1 MADTPDP
8 NQLKQAASMLDKMGM
23 SAADIT
29 KAFKEMGPALVAS
42 MAGANAEYEQLE
54 KYAQTIKK
62 NLDQAKKQGQM
73 TKANLRLKELENQQE
88 QAILEAKI
96 KAATDPA
103 IKATLQ
109 FELDK
114 LEAIQGQ
121 IKAQGKAA
129 GLAQSYAKTLTGVS
143 ADWRSGLFG
152 AFLDGGIEG
161 SMQAVTSALAEQF
174 SIANMLGSSL
184 MKVQEATAAMVISA
198 DKQFA
203 SVNKLTNGTGEYN
216 DMIMTTMQHN
226 AEWNVS
232 MEDAG
237 EAVSELYTG
246 MSQFTEMTEEA
257 QGQLVEATAQL
268 KGLGIDS
275 ATTAANF
282 EILNKSLG
290 MSAEQAI
297 AVQKDFAAMAA
308 DLGVSAG
315 KISKDFAANSD
326 VFTAYGDEATTV
338 FKEVAA
344 AAKATGIEMQAL
356 LGITT
361 QFDTFEGAA
370 QSAGKLNAILGGG
383 VLDSMELLNA
393 SEEERVRLLIQSI
406 QLSGKSW
413 SSMNKFERIAV
424 ANAAGVSDMTEA
436 NKLFGQSLS
445 EYDKAQSKVEDN
457 AEAQKK
463 LEERAAAAA
472 NMQDKLTRIMEQFAV
487 AVAPIVGAIHFL
499 LDGFLQLNDLMG
511 GFLVP
516 VLITL
521 LGVMAA
527 IHYRSQMM
535 AIFESGKLA
544 LTFMRTLLT
553 SGLAAATGTLAIA
566 TDEAGDESLEAAPKM
581 TALAVGLVEVSI
593 AAAPL
598 IPAIVALG
606 FAIGGLALAIAA
618 PFLAI
623 AVLVWSLKE
632 LVIAFM
638 EMPEAIA
645 PALLGLI
652 AFGAASMVALPMLAM
667 GIAMF
672 VAILAPVAPMMAPVA
687 MGLLQLSG
695 AALVFGI
702 AAWFLGQGF
711 KALKEGI
718 DDFPIMMMIG
728 LGLALIPFGY
738 ALMYAAIPFIF
749 GAGLVGIG
757 ALLLGFGLQ
766 ALAKGIEGFT
776 KRGMFEAMLGLTFM
790 LVLFGYGLMYAAIP
804 FFLGA
809 MLIGIPALL
818 LGFGLQMLAKGI
830 EGFTKRG
837 MFEAMFK
844 LTFMLYVFGIGL
856 MYAAVPFL
864 WGGTLVGVAAL
875 ILGAGL
881 LVLAKGINAFKKIG
895 FENMLELG
903 ASLIAFGWLLIP
915 AGIALLIGGYFLMW
929 GAIPATAGL
938 LLLWMGVKPWMSMD
952 FAKLATLGKT
962 LDAMTDGFLST
973 GFWLMFSGPML
984 MIGGM
989 TAGIGLLWLAMG
1001 VAPWMAM
1008 DFEALSGLGVALAAF
1023 AFGIYIAGG
1032 LLMLAGMPFFIGAL
1046 LVAPAMMILALP
1058 LMLFGR
1064 AIGVMAPFV
1073 DRMKPMAEGLIALGR
1088 ALPTL
1093 GWGLW
1098 KLGIYAMVP
1107 WFDTGIRHLTKAL
1120 HAFGAAMGTLS
1131 TEKAVALGQIFQGLA
1146 VLTDM
1151 DSVGDILWDMAWGI
1165 WAIGRALDSIPETK
1179 ALSFNVTADSLANLI
1194 DSSVQLTPEVVENVE
1209 GMAKAA
1215 REYASAQKAM
1225 KDPSKDAFVEAL
1237 RQVMGEQRSSGGSK
1251 EKKGQDI
1258 VLELDGDEFARA
1270 VNAAIDSKHG
1280 LKGF

>member
-8 NQLKQAASMLDKMGM
+8 KILKQAADMLSRMKVD
-23 SAADIT
+23 AADI
-29 KAFKEMGPALVAS
+29 KDSLLEMGPQFVAD
-42 MAGANAEYEQLE
+42 MAAANAQWEQLD
-54 KYAQTIKK
+54 KYSQTIKK
-62 NLDQAKKQGQM
+62 NLDQAKKQGQL
-73 TKANLRLKELENQQE
+73 TKANLRLKELENEKE
-88 QAILEAKI
+88 QSILEAKI

-103 IKATLQ
+103 IKAALQ
-109 FELDK
+109 ARLDELTAMQK
-114 LEAIQGQ
+114 M
-121 IKAQGKAA
+121 IKAQAKAA

-152 AFLDGGIEG
+152 AFLDGGIEE
-161 SMQAVTSALAEQF
+161 SMEAVASALAEQF
-174 SIANMLGSSL
+174 SVANMLGSSL

-198 DKQFA
+198 DAQFS

-216 DMIMTTMQHN
+216 DMIMDTMQHN

-237 EAVSELYTG
+237 EAVKELYTG

-290 MSAEQAI
+290 MSAQQAI

-315 KISKDFAANSD
+315 KISKDFAANAD
-326 VFTAYGDEATTV
+326 VFTAYGDEATQV

-344 AAKATGIEMQAL
+344 AAKATGIEMQTL

-413 SSMNKFERIAV
+413 DSMNKFEKIAV
-424 ANAAGVSDMTEA
+424 ANAAGIQDMTEA
-436 NKLFGQSLS
+436 SKLFGQSLS
-445 EYDKAQSKVEDN
+445 EYDKAQAKIENN

-472 NMQDKLTRIMEQFAV
+472 SMKEKLTRIMEQFAV
-487 AVAPIVGAIHFL
+487 AVAPIVSAIHWM
-499 LDGFLQLNDLMG
+499 LDGFLQLNDMMG

-516 VLITL
+516 TLIAL
-521 LGVMAA
+521 LGVMAIA
-527 IHYRSQMM
+527 HYRIKIM
-535 AIFESGKLA
+535 AFWQGILA
-544 LTFMRTLLT
+544 AKTALVNLAKTGSIAAFFGAAAAETAEAT
-553 SGLAAATGTLAIA
+553 AATGAGGATVGLAA
-566 TDEAGDESLEAAPKM
+566 SM
-581 TALAVGLVEVSI
+581 TALSI
-593 AAAPL
+593 AMAPL
-598 IPAIVALG
+598 IPMITAIAL
-606 FAIGGLALAIAA
+606 AIFGLAIAIAA
-618 PFLAI
+618 PII
-623 AVLVWSLKE
+623 AVVALVWALKD
-632 LVIAFM
+632 LVIAMM
-638 EMPEAIA
+638 EMTDAIA

-652 AFGAASMVALPMLAM
+652 GFGAASMIALPMLAM

-687 MGLLQLSG
+687 LGLLQLSG

-718 DDFPIMMMIG
+718 DDFPIMQMIG

-738 ALMYAAIPFIF
+738 ALMYAAIPFII
-749 GAGLVGIG
+749 GGGLVGIG

-790 LVLFGYGLMYAAIP
+790 LVLFGYGLMYAAVP
-804 FFLGA
+804 FLIGA
-809 MLIGIPALL
+809 TLIGIPALL

-837 MFEAMFK
+837 MFEAMWE
-844 LTFMLYVFGIGL
+844 LTYMLFVFGIGL
-856 MYAAVPFL
+856 IYAAVPFL
-864 WGGTLVGVAAL
+864 IGGTLVGIASL

-881 LVLAKGINAFKKIG
+881 IVLAKGISAFKKIG
-895 FENMLELG
+895 FENMIELG
-903 ASLIAFGWLLIP
+903 FSLIAFGWLLIP

-938 LLLWMGVKPWMSMD
+938 LILLLGVKPWMSMD

-962 LDAMTDGFLST
+962 LDAMTDGFMRT
-973 GFWLMFSGPML
+973 GFFLMFSGPML
-984 MIGGM
+984 MIGGL

-1008 DFEALSGLGVALAAF
+1008 DLDLVSGLGWSLAEFATGLFFAAIALIVAGPL
-1023 AFGIYIAGG
+1023 
-1032 LLMLAGMPFFIGAL
+1032 L
-1046 LVAPAMMILALP
+1046 LVAAVMTAWAMMMLAVP
-1058 LMLFGR
+1058 LMMFANAL
-1064 AIGVMAPFV
+1064 AVMAPYT
-1073 DRMKPMAEGLIALGR
+1073 DKMAPMADGLR
-1088 ALPTL
+1088 ALAWALPAL
-1093 GWGLW
+1093 GWGLF
-1098 KLGIYAMVP
+1098 KLGVYASLP
-1107 WFDTGIRHLTKAL
+1107 FFDKGLDTLTKAL
-1120 HAFGAAMGTLS
+1120 YAFAGAMS
-1131 TEKAVALGQIFQGLA
+1131 TISAEKAVALGQIFQGLA
-1146 VLTDM
+1146 GFTDL
-1151 DSVGDILWDMAWGI
+1151 DETADTLWDLAWGI
-1165 WAIGRALDSIPETK
+1165 WAIGRALATIPEEK
-1179 ALSFNVTADSLANLI
+1179 ALAFSVTADSLASLI

-1215 REYASAQKAM
+1215 REYASAQREM
-1225 KDPSKDAFVEAL
+1225 KEPSKDAFVEAL
-1237 RQVMGEQRSSGGSK
+1237 RQVLGEKSSAGSK

>member
-1 MADTPDP
+1 
-8 NQLKQAASMLDKMGM
+8 
-23 SAADIT
+23 
-29 KAFKEMGPALVAS
+29 
-42 MAGANAEYEQLE
+42 
-54 KYAQTIKK
+54 
-62 NLDQAKKQGQM
+62 
-73 TKANLRLKELENQQE
+73 
-88 QAILEAKI
+88 
-96 KAATDPA
+96 
-103 IKATLQ
+103 
-109 FELDK
+109 
-114 LEAIQGQ
+114 
-121 IKAQGKAA
+121 
-129 GLAQSYAKTLTGVS
+129 
-143 ADWRSGLFG
+143 
-152 AFLDGGIEG
+152 
-161 SMQAVTSALAEQF
+161 
-174 SIANMLGSSL
+174 
-184 MKVQEATAAMVISA
+184 
-198 DKQFA
+198 
-203 SVNKLTNGTGEYN
+203 
-216 DMIMTTMQHN
+216 
-226 AEWNVS
+226 
-232 MEDAG
+232 
-237 EAVSELYTG
+237 
-246 MSQFTEMTEEA
+246 
-257 QGQLVEATAQL
+257 
-268 KGLGIDS
+268 
-275 ATTAANF
+275 
-282 EILNKSLG
+282 
-290 MSAEQAI
+290 
-297 AVQKDFAAMAA
+297 
-308 DLGVSAG
+308 
-315 KISKDFAANSD
+315 
-326 VFTAYGDEATTV
+326 
-338 FKEVAA
+338 
-344 AAKATGIEMQAL
+344 
-356 LGITT
+356 
-361 QFDTFEGAA
+361 
-370 QSAGKLNAILGGG
+370 
-383 VLDSMELLNA
+383 
-393 SEEERVRLLIQSI
+393 
-406 QLSGKSW
+406 
-413 SSMNKFERIAV
+413 MNKFERIAV

-487 AVAPIVGAIHFL
+487 AVAPIVGAVHWM
-499 LDGFLQLNDLMG
+499 LDGFLQLNDMMG

-516 VLITL
+516 TLIAL
-521 LGVMAA
+521 LGVMAIA
-527 IHYRSQMM
+527 HYRIKIM
-535 AIFESGKLA
+535 AFWQGILA
-544 LTFMRTLLT
+544 AKTALVNLAKTGSIAAFFGAAAAETAEAT
-553 SGLAAATGTLAIA
+553 AATGAGGATVGLAA
-566 TDEAGDESLEAAPKM
+566 SM
-581 TALAVGLVEVSI
+581 TALSI
-593 AAAPL
+593 AMAPV
-598 IPAIVALG
+598 IPMITAI
-606 FAIGGLALAIAA
+606 ALAI
-618 PFLAI
+618 FGLAI
-623 AVLVWSLKE
+623 AVAAPIIAVVALVWALKD
-632 LVIAFM
+632 LVIAMM
-638 EMPEAIA
+638 EMTDAIA

-652 AFGAASMVALPMLAM
+652 GFGAASMIALPMMAM

-687 MGLLQLSG
+687 LGLLQLSG

-728 LGLALIPFGY
+728 LGFALIPFGY

-915 AGIALLIGGYFLMW
+915 AGIALPIGGYFLMW

-984 MIGGM
+984 MIGGL

-1032 LLMLAGMPFFIGAL
+1032 LLMLAGMPFLIGAL
-1046 LVAPAMMILALP
+1046 MVAPAMMILALP

-1107 WFDTGIRHLTKAL
+1107 WFDTGIKTLTKAL
-1120 HAFGAAMGTLS
+1120 HAFAAAMGTLS

-1194 DSSVQLTPEVVENVE
+1194 DSSVQLTPEGVENVE